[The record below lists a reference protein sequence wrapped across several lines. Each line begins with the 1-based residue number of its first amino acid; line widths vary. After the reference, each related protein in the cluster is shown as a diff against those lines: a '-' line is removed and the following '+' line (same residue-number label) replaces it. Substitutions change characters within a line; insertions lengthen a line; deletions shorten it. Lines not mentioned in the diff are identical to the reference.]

1 METVK
6 LRFVNGLK
14 TKSEK
19 RNKET
24 WALNQDASWTICYAK
39 IETILSR
46 RAS

>member
-19 RNKET
+19 GKKRLGHLIKMPVG
-24 WALNQDASWTICYAK
+24 
-39 IETILSR
+39 LSVMLK
-46 RAS
+46 